1 MSRVPYLGYEEI
13 GDEGRAVWDEVIK
26 TRGGSDFVDVEGSSV
41 AVQAWVNAPSV
52 GGPAL
57 ALGAAVKYATSI
69 DRDLT
74 ELAIITVGA
83 RWKAEF
89 EFWAHSRV
97 ALAHGVEQAV
107 IEAIAVGREP
117 ELTTDRQRIVYRV
130 AKQIAD
136 QGTVEPETLDTAVAE
151 LGLNAMVELTTLCG
165 YYTMVAFVLNA
176 FVVPLPNG
184 VAPRWT

>member
-1 MSRVPYLGYEEI
+1 MSIPYLSHEEI
-13 GDEGRAVWDEVIK
+13 GDEGRAVWDEVVK
-26 TRGGSDFVDVEGSSV
+26 TRGGSDFVDINGSSV
-41 AVQAWVNAPSV
+41 ALQAWVQAPSV

-57 ALGAAVKYATSI
+57 ALGAAVKYDTSI

-89 EFWAHSRV
+89 EFWAHSQV

-107 IEAIAVGREP
+107 IDAIAEGKEP
-117 ELTTDRQRIVYRV
+117 ELTSDRQRIVYRV
-130 AKQIAD
+130 AKQIVD
-136 QGTVEPETLDTAVAE
+136 QGSVEPETFDTTIAE
-151 LGLNAMVELTTLCG
+151 LGRTGTTELLALCG

-176 FVVPLPNG
+176 FGVPLPDG